1 MLERRKQLRHRTY
14 LGALVSLS
22 SKLGGM
28 DCLVRNL
35 SDDGAM
41 IEFDERRVLPRRFEL
56 RIHDR
61 QQRFRAVMIWRE
73 NQRAGL
79 LFSR

>member
-1 MLERRKQLRHRTY
+1 MPERRKQFRHRTY
-14 LGALVSLS
+14 LGALVSLG
-22 SKLGGM
+22 SKLGCM

-41 IEFDERRVLPRRFEL
+41 IEFDERRVLPQRFEL
-56 RIHDR
+56 KIRNG
-61 QQRFRAVMIWRE
+61 QERFRGVVIWRE
-73 NQRAGL
+73 NQRAGV